1 MEASHARS
9 WPSDG
14 RRRVVISRILPE
26 IDDSRFPVKRALG
39 ETLRVRAHVFSDGHD
54 RIEVRL
60 RYRQQADPEWRELPM
75 RELGNDEWQ
84 AEFRLEKLGFYDCQV
99 IAWIDHFVTW
109 LEGFHKK
116 AGAGEEIGVELR
128 IGADLL
134 DAAALRA
141 PEPDA
146 KRLGEWAA
154 LLRNPSLPIGERGL
168 VARNPALTE
177 LARSFP
183 DRRLE
188 SMSPF
193 ARRILVD
200 PPRALFSSWY
210 ELFPRSWAAEPGRH
224 GTFADCLR
232 LLPEIAALGFDVL
245 YLPPIHPIGSHFRKG
260 KNNSVVSGPDD
271 VGSPWAIGAKEGGHK
286 AIHPALGGWEDFH
299 RLQAQAKEFGLE
311 IALDIALQCSPDH
324 PYVREH
330 PGWFRWRP
338 DGSVQYAENPPKKYQ
353 DIIPFDFE
361 CIEWRSLWEELRSIF
376 LFWIDRGIRIFRVD
390 NPHTKPMAFWEWLI
404 ADLKAAHPEIV
415 LLSEAFTR
423 PKLLYHLA
431 KCGFS
436 QGYTYFTWRMTPAE
450 LREYLTELTS
460 PPVREFF
467 RPSFWPN
474 TPDIL
479 PAHLQE
485 GDRST
490 FLQRLI
496 LAATLSSNYG
506 IYGPAFELCIRE
518 ALVPGKEEYLD
529 SEKYQLRHWDWHAP
543 GHIKAEIARINHIR
557 KTHRALQETNNLRFC
572 DIDNPQLLAYAK
584 ASSDHGDVI
593 LAVVNMDAHPQ
604 SGWVRFPAEEF
615 GIDSRKPFQVNDL
628 LTDTSYTWHDG
639 SNYVRLDPAVWPAH
653 LFWVTQYAPD

>member
-1 MEASHARS
+1 M
-9 WPSDG
+9 
-14 RRRVVISRILPE
+14 VVSRILPE

-39 ETLRVRAHVFSDGHD
+39 ETLPIQAHVFSDGHD

-60 RYRQQADPEWRELPM
+60 RYRHQAEPEWRELPM

-84 AEFRLEKLGFYDCQV
+84 AEIRLEKLGSYECLAV
-99 IAWIDHFVTW
+99 AWIDHFVTW
-109 LEGFHKK
+109 LEGFRKK
-116 AGAGEEIGVELR
+116 ADGGEELDVELR

-134 DAAALRA
+134 DAAAQRA
-141 PEPDA
+141 PEHAA
-146 KRLGEWAA
+146 KRLREWAA
-154 LLRNPSLPIGERGL
+154 GLRDPSLPAGERGL
-168 VARNPALTE
+168 LARNPALAE

-183 DRRLE
+183 DRSLASE
-188 SMSPF
+188 SPF
-193 ARRILVD
+193 VRRILVD

-210 ELFPRSWAAEPGRH
+210 ELFPRSWAAEAGRH
-224 GTFADCLR
+224 GTFADCER

-245 YLPPIHPIGSHFRKG
+245 YLPPIHPIGSRFRKG
-260 KNNSVVSGPDD
+260 RNNSTVSGPDD
-271 VGSPWAIGAKEGGHK
+271 VGSPWAIGSEEGGHK
-286 AIHPALGGWEDFH
+286 AIHPALGGWEEF
-299 RLQAQAKEFGLE
+299 RRFQERAREFGLE

-338 DGSVQYAENPPKKYQ
+338 DGTVQYAENPPKKYQ

-361 CIEWRSLWEELRSIF
+361 CADWRALWDELRSIF
-376 LFWIDRGIRIFRVD
+376 LFWIDRGVRIFRVD

-404 ADLKAAHPEIV
+404 ADLKAADPEVI

-423 PKLLYHLA
+423 PKILYHLA

-436 QGYTYFTWRMTPAE
+436 QGYTYFTWRATPSE
-450 LREYLTELTS
+450 LREYLSELTGS
-460 PPVREFF
+460 PVREFF
-467 RPSFWPN
+467 RPNFWPN

-479 PAHLQE
+479 PAHLQQ

-496 LAATLSSNYG
+496 LAATLSSSYG
-506 IYGPAFELCIRE
+506 VYGPAFDLCVRE

-529 SEKYQLRHWDWHAP
+529 SEKYQLRHWDWNAP
-543 GHIKAEIARINHIR
+543 GHIKSEMARINHIR
-557 KTHRALQETNNLRFC
+557 RTHRALQETNNLRFC
-572 DIDNPQLLAYAK
+572 DTDNPQLLAYAK
-584 ASSDHGDVI
+584 ASPDHGDVI
-593 LAVVNMDAHPQ
+593 LVVVNMDGRPQ
-604 SGWVRFPAEEF
+604 SGWVRFPAEAF

-628 LTDTSYTWHDG
+628 LADTSYTWHDG
-639 SNYVRLDPAVWPAH
+639 SNYVRLDPAVCPAH